1 MTTEEQIAQLRLE
14 LEELKSL
21 FYKDN
26 FSALQIFRKDVQFLG
41 KVGFGLT
48 PISQQ
53 AVITTPTAPGATY
66 LQSEAASAKT
76 AIDAIRAV
84 LTAYGFTL

>member
-1 MTTEEQIAQLRLE
+1 MTPEEQITQLRLE
-14 LEELKSL
+14 LEELKTL
-21 FYKDN
+21 LYKDN
-26 FSALQIFRKDVQFLG
+26 FSALQIFRKDIQFLG

-53 AVITTPTAPGATY
+53 AAIIFPKVPGATY

-84 LTAYGFTL
+84 LIAYGFTL